1 MAEPED
7 EFVYGLVPDDPPRK
21 PLRHRTALQLER
33 SRLGSDPRLLNRGT
47 VKATPNK
54 ATENRSVPSR
64 PIPPLSERLKGPSA
78 EEVKQLLDELRE
90 EDLDR
95 LKPQDGYNPIPP
107 RPHDGPGL
115 RLRPQYDD
123 INEYFTGPKW
133 LDPNTRP
140 FLETAESTLDSPP
153 YTVSNPELQYREE
166 GRKIYRRKPKK
177 KPTTPAPQPKPAP
190 PPPPPFVF
198 PPKTVRF
205 KSYTLPKW
213 PLNYPHEIVGGD
225 SLIAIAEVAI
235 ALQKHPDKHVRLTA
249 SVGADVDVVVSLLP
263 SAFINYIKDGRN
275 NVVEGILRASGVD
288 KSRIHLVR
296 GVTGEGDPYKR
307 VQMTIIDPP

>member
-21 PLRHRTALQLER
+21 PLRHRPALQLER

-115 RLRPQYDD
+115 RL
-123 INEYFTGPKW
+123 
-133 LDPNTRP
+133 
-140 FLETAESTLDSPP
+140 
-153 YTVSNPELQYREE
+153 
-166 GRKIYRRKPKK
+166 
-177 KPTTPAPQPKPAP
+177 
-190 PPPPPFVF
+190 
-198 PPKTVRF
+198 
-205 KSYTLPKW
+205 
-213 PLNYPHEIVGGD
+213 
-225 SLIAIAEVAI
+225 
-235 ALQKHPDKHVRLTA
+235 
-249 SVGADVDVVVSLLP
+249 
-263 SAFINYIKDGRN
+263 
-275 NVVEGILRASGVD
+275 
-288 KSRIHLVR
+288 
-296 GVTGEGDPYKR
+296 
-307 VQMTIIDPP
+307 